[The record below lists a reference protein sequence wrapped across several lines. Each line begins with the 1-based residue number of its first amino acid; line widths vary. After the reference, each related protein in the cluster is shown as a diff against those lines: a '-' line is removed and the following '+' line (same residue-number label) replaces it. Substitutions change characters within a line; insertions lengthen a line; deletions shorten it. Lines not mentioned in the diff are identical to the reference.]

1 MSISSPEKFYENP
14 EERIRITKTVLEY
27 QGTDYP
33 IRHLEKW
40 KGEPDFLSKKSPP
53 FDIIPLGGLILLVTW
68 ALGQTTLILPEVV
81 LLGLVA
87 LLKASDE
94 PAYKLIVTT
103 DKGEEIAIKASSK
116 QELEKMKSALE
127 KAMSHVGED

>member
-116 QELEKMKSALE
+116 EELEKMKSALE
-127 KAMSHVGED
+127 KAMSYLGED